1 MNTESILHHFFN
13 NFGFIME
20 VVGILV
26 AIVRTVRGKPFF
38 AELLRWSLVFGV
50 GVNGLYSGLGHVF
63 LPDYSAKMIGWEDS
77 PFQLEVGMADLAF
90 GVAGV
95 MCVWGNYGFQL
106 ATAIMAMIFFGGDAI
121 GHVHQMIV
129 ANNFATGNAGSWFWI
144 DCSLPIILLVSAA
157 VVGKSRQQPGD
168 SKRL

>member
-1 MNTESILHHFFN
+1 MNTESILHLFFN

-26 AIVRTVRGKPFF
+26 ALVRTAQGKPFF

-50 GVNGLYSGLGHVF
+50 GVNGLYSGMGHVF
-63 LPDYSAKMIGWEDS
+63 MPDYSAKMIGWEDS

-90 GVAGV
+90 GVAGLL
-95 MCVWGNYGFQL
+95 CARGNYGFQL
-106 ATAIMAMIFFGGDAI
+106 ATANMAMIFFGGDAI
-121 GHVHQMIV
+121 GHVHQMQV

-144 DCSLPIILLVSAA
+144 DCSLPIILLVSA
-157 VVGKSRQQPGD
+157 VVCGRRGSTTLKAG
-168 SKRL
+168 